1 MTPPPGVC
9 FFARRSLSR
18 KISCRI
24 WCKKCRKD
32 WEAGGDG
39 ELIRL
44 GSGAAST
51 RPGMLSYAQLLHFTD
66 GRSNF
71 REAFPVSYRL
81 PVHTVPRANAY
92 HHGRV
97 FCSSQGAELVV
108 VLDTP
113 RQERTPRLKKL
124 EKRQTD
130 GVGRRGNFMS
140 HVESSRQIDSTKK
153 LKSMRG
159 SVS

>member
-1 MTPPPGVC
+1 
-9 FFARRSLSR
+9 
-18 KISCRI
+18 
-24 WCKKCRKD
+24 
-32 WEAGGDG
+32 
-39 ELIRL
+39 
-44 GSGAAST
+44 
-51 RPGMLSYAQLLHFTD
+51 MLSYAQLLHFTD

-71 REAFPVSYRL
+71 REAFSVSCRL
-81 PVHTVPRANAY
+81 PVVHTVPRANAY

-97 FCSSQGAELVV
+97 FCPSQGAELVV

-130 GVGRRGNFMS
+130 GVGRRGNLMS

-159 SVS
+159 SVN